1 MENIKIQEV
10 LNIKDEKEIYTKAI
24 ITAITTKISKKG
36 ITFYII
42 EITDELRKL
51 TVCLSPEYFEQEIK
65 TYASKPITGHT
76 RESRYKVN
84 DNLELINFINKP
96 CSMKI
101 KCVMSKDMS
110 SMNYYLCTIQKP
122 NKMTFKYVTGKLN
135 REPSNILET
144 KECIEDINNIENYK
158 GYIDYKIALENVSL
172 FEELSFQD
180 NSAEITLYNLDKEI
194 VDIYKQIFE
203 FLANGGYLIYHSGGI
218 VKRHSSEKTRRL
230 AYERKMLSD
239 LKQIFHGCFVRSVNY
254 KQERE
259 ICSLI
264 FDERERLKF
273 LECPL

>member
-1 MENIKIQEV
+1 MKNIKIKEI
-10 LNIKDEKEIYTKAI
+10 LKIKDEKEIYTKAI
-24 ITAITTKISKKG
+24 ITGITTKISKKG

-42 EITDELRKL
+42 EIADELRKI

-65 TYASKPITGHT
+65 TYANEPVGNHKVEP
-76 RESRYKVN
+76 RYKVN
-84 DNLELINFINKP
+84 DNFELINFINKP

-110 SMNYYLCTIQKP
+110 SMNYFLCSIQEA
-122 NKMTFKYVTGKLN
+122 NKMTFRYITDKL
-135 REPSNILET
+135 SNEANNIIKN
-144 KECIEDINNIENYK
+144 KECIEDIHNIKNYK

-180 NSAEITLYNLDKEI
+180 NSAEITLYNLDEKI
-194 VDIYKQIFE
+194 VDVYKQIFE
-203 FLANGGYLIYHSGGI
+203 FITNGGYLIYHTGGI
-218 VKRHSSEKTRRL
+218 VKRHSPEKTRRL

-254 KQERE
+254 KQEKE

-264 FDERERLKF
+264 FDERDRLKVY
-273 LECPL
+273 